1 MFRASSFVFISPP
14 MSLLPVLTSNRICLR
29 SQESLIVWSL
39 KETTTFFTNSARL
52 PSLNSQVIYLIHVF
66 VFRFEI
72 ISHYFLCVCAEEIML
87 EPDASKYFFI
97 NQGMLTIDKLD
108 DASEMRDTKKAFD
121 ILMFTQVIH
130 KL

>member
-1 MFRASSFVFISPP
+1 M
-14 MSLLPVLTSNRICLR
+14 
-29 SQESLIVWSL
+29 
-39 KETTTFFTNSARL
+39 
-52 PSLNSQVIYLIHVF
+52 
-66 VFRFEI
+66 
-72 ISHYFLCVCAEEIML
+72 CVCAEEIML

>member
-1 MFRASSFVFISPP
+1 
-14 MSLLPVLTSNRICLR
+14 
-29 SQESLIVWSL
+29 
-39 KETTTFFTNSARL
+39 
-52 PSLNSQVIYLIHVF
+52 
-66 VFRFEI
+66 
-72 ISHYFLCVCAEEIML
+72 ML